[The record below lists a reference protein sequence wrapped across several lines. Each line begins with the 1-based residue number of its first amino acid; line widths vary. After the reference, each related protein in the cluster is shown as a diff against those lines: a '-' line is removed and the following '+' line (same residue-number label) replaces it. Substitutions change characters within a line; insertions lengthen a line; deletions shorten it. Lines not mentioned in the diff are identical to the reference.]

1 MGFVILGCTSLEESQ
16 SNQKRYRYAP
26 KGTNMYQNPYNS
38 VAIIQEYKVITIT
51 WAAFKNLNT
60 PKSKWDN

>member
-16 SNQKRYRYAP
+16 SNQKRYKYVLDVM
-26 KGTNMYQNPYNS
+26 NQNPYNS

-51 WAAFKNLNT
+51 
-60 PKSKWDN
+60 